1 MNSNSNGQ
9 RRPRINKR
17 LRTRPRRVLPLPIAV
32 SAEVLA
38 EALFGLPEQHTW
50 VFMKGKSFRD

>member
-9 RRPRINKR
+9 RRPRLNRR
-17 LRTRPRRVLPLPIAV
+17 LRTRPRRVLPPPITA

-38 EALFGLPEQHTW
+38 EALFSLPQGRAW